1 MNLSVITKL
10 SFFFLSFFFLQILE
24 SAPLGSSHKTDTP
37 IIQSIKLENLTYMS
51 ESLAKDLLGIKEGE
65 HLDKAKLNKAILNLY
80 KQGYFSDIYA
90 TLDDGILTFIVEE
103 KPAIASVE
111 IKGYGTE
118 SERDTLYGQLG
129 IKKGDTYDELKLEKA
144 LDTLKQMLEYKGYYG
159 SVVEP
164 EIQQLAN
171 GKALAIILNVNRGN
185 SIIIEKSYYEGAQKL
200 KKRKIESLSAN
211 KQRDFMGWMWGLNN
225 GKLMLNEL
233 ELDPL
238 RIQDSY
244 MRNGFLDAN
253 VSNPLL
259 SVNMSNHKAEL
270 YYNIKEGSQ
279 YILKDIEFVIDD
291 EHKDLISEKELKKNL
306 TAKIDNFL
314 NIQNVRDDSQIIKLK
329 IADLGYA
336 YVAVNPDLRK
346 NAEKQEVVI
355 VYYIDFGKKVHI
367 NDVIISGNTRT
378 GDRII
383 RREILIAPGD
393 IYSLGKIQ
401 NSEIAL
407 KRIGYFENVRIDE
420 KRVGDDAMD
429 LIINV
434 TEGRTGEL
442 TFGIGY
448 GSFYGLMVNG
458 SVNERNLFGSGF
470 GASLYANV
478 SFGGDFSYY
487 RGNNSFFT
495 ATQQAF
501 NLSLTNPRILDSKW
515 SLALNIYY
523 SRYLNYVY
531 TQQTVGGGFTVGR
544 LLAPTLRLN
553 VGYDINKTDT
563 FGFFNLYTGQA
574 QPQYQKY
581 YDTGN
586 IDYTIDNPN
595 FQSNIT
601 GAMPNGVCDA
611 TTNPSACANDTTNGQ
626 IRLRTQGLWDRS
638 YSGWANAPVKSSI
651 TPSLVFDNTDD
662 YYFPKNGNS
671 TNISLNIAGIGGDV
685 FYTKVYAKTG
695 FYFDLSKWIKLDFI
709 ARYKAQGGYLFRYGE
724 NHFLP
729 LNDTFYMG
737 GVGTIRGYSSYS
749 ITPLDSDNL
758 RVGGDGIFTNSFEL
772 SYGLI
777 PSAKMRVSLY
787 VDYGIL
793 TYHGA
798 NGAANFKQ
806 YGTVVGQTS
815 YLQRGAAGISIE
827 WVSPMGPIVLVFPM
841 LWYGP
846 TDPNG
851 TGSNKIFSYSTA
863 NNIRAS
869 GGFLTNYPS
878 FFEFTMGTR
887 F

>member
-1 MNLSVITKL
+1 MRLLLLIFCMFSL
-10 SFFFLSFFFLQILE
+10 SFAEVVRSVKVNNI
-24 SAPLGSSHKTDTP
+24 
-37 IIQSIKLENLTYMS
+37 TYMS
-51 ESLAKDLLGIKEGE
+51 ESLAKEIINIKSGE
-65 HLDKAKLNKAILNLY
+65 KLDYGKVDNAILSLY

-90 TLDDGILTFIVEE
+90 TFDDGILQFFVKE
-103 KPAIASVE
+103 KPAIASIE
-111 IKGYGTE
+111 LKGYGTQ
-118 SERDTLYGQLG
+118 SEKETIYGQIG
-129 IKKGDTYDELKLEKA
+129 IKKGDTYDDIKLDKA
-144 LDTLKQMLEYKGYYG
+144 LETLKQMLEYKGYYG
-159 SVVEP
+159 SVIEP
-164 EIQQLAN
+164 SVTELSDGRAV
-171 GKALAIILNVNRGN
+171 AITLNVNRGDT
-185 SIIIEKSYYEGAQKL
+185 IVIEKSYYEGATKL
-200 KKRKIESLSAN
+200 QKRKLEALSAN
-211 KQRDFMGWMWGLNN
+211 KQRDFMGWLPGLNA
-225 GKLMLNEL
+225 GKLMLSEI
-233 ELDPL
+233 ELDSL

-244 MRNGFLDAN
+244 MRNGFLDAQ

-259 SVNMSNHKAEL
+259 SVNMTNHKAQL
-270 YYNIKEGSQ
+270 YYNVNEGEQ
-279 YILKDIEFVIDD
+279 YKVSGISFVIAS
-291 EHKDLISEKELKKNL
+291 EHQSEITEEELKKDL
-306 TAKIDNFL
+306 SAKIGEVF
-314 NIQNVRDDSQIIKLK
+314 NIQDIRDDSQRIKLK
-329 IADLGYA
+329 VADLGYA
-336 YVAVNPDLRK
+336 YVAVNPDLKK
-346 NAEKQEVVI
+346 NAQKQEVEVI
-355 VYYIDFGKKVHI
+355 FHIDFGKKVHI
-367 NDVIISGNTRT
+367 NDVLITGNTRT

-401 NSEIAL
+401 SSEIAL

-420 KRVGDDAMD
+420 KRISEDSMD
-429 LIINV
+429 LVVNV

-448 GSFYGLMVNG
+448 GSFYGLMVNA

-487 RGNNSFFT
+487 NTGANSFFT

-515 SLALNIYY
+515 SLSLNIYY

-531 TQQTVGGGFTVGR
+531 TQQSVGGGFTVGR
-544 LLAPTLRLN
+544 LLLPTLRFN

-563 FGFFNLYTGQA
+563 FGFYNLYTGQA

-581 YDTGN
+581 YD
-586 IDYTIDNPN
+586 
-595 FQSNIT
+595 S
-601 GAMPNGVCDA
+601 
-611 TTNPSACANDTTNGQ
+611 
-626 IRLRTQGLWDRS
+626 GLWDRS
-638 YSGWANAPVKSSI
+638 YSGWNNAPIKSSL

-671 TNISLNIAGIGGDV
+671 TTLSLNIAGIGGDV
-685 FYTKVYAKTG
+685 YYTKLYAKTG
-695 FYFDLSKWIKLDFI
+695 FYFDISKWTKIDLI
-709 ARYKAQGGYLFRYGE
+709 ARYKAQGGYLFRY
-724 NHFLP
+724 NPSHFLP

-749 ITPLDSDNL
+749 ITPLDSDGL
-758 RVGGDGIFTNSFEL
+758 RVGGDGIFTNSIEL

-777 PSAKMRVSLY
+777 PSAKMRVALY

-806 YGTVVGQTS
+806 YGTIYGNS
-815 YLQRGAAGISIE
+815 SILARGAAGVAVE
-827 WVSPMGPIVLVFPM
+827 WVSPMGPIVIVIPM

-846 TDPNG
+846 TDPMG
-851 TGSNKIFSYSTA
+851 TGPSKIFSYGVA
-863 NNIRAS
+863 NDIRAS
-869 GGFLTNYPS
+869 GGYLTNYPS